1 MEAKA
6 AAVEAMSAE
15 ELHQLKCSGNDKYDQ
30 GKTMQ
35 QVFDTAVKQVVSYLQ
50 GLETQD

>member
-1 MEAKA
+1 MGGNGSK
-6 AAVEAMSAE
+6 VEAMSAE